1 MNFKWI
7 ASAALLLAASPV
19 LATDVLT
26 FHNNPARTGLNAHET
41 TLTPS
46 NVNQNSFGLLFN
58 LSVDGK
64 VDAQPLFVMSAA
76 IGGARKN
83 VVVIATEHDSVYV
96 FDADS
101 GTQYWKVS
109 LLIGSETPSDNR
121 RCGQLTPTTPLTPT
135 PPLFLEP

>member
-1 MNFKWI
+1 MNFKWL

-58 LSVDGK
+58 LSADGK
-64 VDAQPLFVMSAA
+64 ADAQPLFVMSSP

-101 GTQYWKVS
+101 VAQYWKGILLVGIEMPFASPGCVHVTREIS
-109 LLIGSETPSDNR
+109 L
-121 RCGQLTPTTPLTPT
+121 TTY
-135 PPLFLEP
+135 